1 MGTSSNVKEENKK
14 LKEELK
20 IKQNQIDTLE
30 KKNAQIWRENESIY
44 QKNFNKIKNSKMID
58 DSIKAEELILRFID
72 FKLPEIFFDKNWV
85 LNRSSSQL
93 DQDLK
98 SFINAKLANKGEFLN
113 EPDCNLDYP
122 SRLLKEQKQELLTQ
136 SLTKILQNKTFIN
149 DCKKKFDEFL
159 KQNTYPINSFF
170 EKIKPLNMRT
180 ARNVYIKK
188 YEREINKIKNNPK
201 KNEIKYFTVLV
212 IGKSGVG
219 KSCLINNILNLRI
232 PEEGKK
238 KEKGI
243 DGAMEAQG
251 GFVTSVN
258 EDYISNTVKGI
269 RCIDTPGC
277 DLNGH
282 SIDYTIKEC
291 QKEINKQYNNKDPS
305 NYVSIIWYCFSG
317 NRFDNESD
325 VELIKK
331 IRATY
336 NGDQIPVIIVRTQAY
351 FEKENENFESIIK
364 KKKLGTDYIAVI
376 ARDQEQYKQKNL
388 VELVELSISNIQ
400 KALNGQF
407 YKVLSKEIRENLVK
421 KLKDENIKIN
431 EFTKEQMV
439 LYFMNNYNE
448 TLSKSDF
455 LKFIQNLFIIC
466 FSFYLVE
473 FNNDEISNEIMTQFN
488 DFIKVFIENAYNEY
502 IALSMKEVNA
512 DLFENSLKLID
523 LQNQVQ
529 KEANSNIKPEN
540 LNTFPSFRSI
550 ISNFLFE
557 NLFYIAQK
565 LLINVILQKI
575 LFPLCDLIRN
585 EYNNNIV
592 SPLINDFTVGQL
604 IRETYQLKFDEL
616 KRKFSKNNNI
626 TIK

>member
-1 MGTSSNVKEENKK
+1 
-14 LKEELK
+14 
-20 IKQNQIDTLE
+20 
-30 KKNAQIWRENESIY
+30 
-44 QKNFNKIKNSKMID
+44 
-58 DSIKAEELILRFID
+58 
-72 FKLPEIFFDKNWV
+72 
-85 LNRSSSQL
+85 
-93 DQDLK
+93 
-98 SFINAKLANKGEFLN
+98 
-113 EPDCNLDYP
+113 
-122 SRLLKEQKQELLTQ
+122 
-136 SLTKILQNKTFIN
+136 
-149 DCKKKFDEFL
+149 
-159 KQNTYPINSFF
+159 
-170 EKIKPLNMRT
+170 
-180 ARNVYIKK
+180 
-188 YEREINKIKNNPK
+188 
-201 KNEIKYFTVLV
+201 
-212 IGKSGVG
+212 
-219 KSCLINNILNLRI
+219 
-232 PEEGKK
+232 
-238 KEKGI
+238 
-243 DGAMEAQG
+243 MEAQG

-282 SIDYTIKEC
+282 DVQFTINEC
-291 QKEINKQYNNKDPS
+291 KKEIDKQYENGNPS
-305 NYVSIIWYCFSG
+305 DYVSVIWYCFNG
-317 NRFDNESD
+317 NRFDDESD

-331 IRATY
+331 IRDAY
-336 NGDQIPVIIVRTQAY
+336 SKNQIPVIIVRTEAY
-351 FEKENENFESIIK
+351 FEEDTENFRNFIK
-364 KKKLGTDYIAVI
+364 DKNLGTDYIGVI
-376 ARDQEQYKQKNL
+376 AKEKQNFKPKNL

-604 IRETYQLKFDEL
+604 ILETYQLKFDEL
-616 KRKFSKNNNI
+616 KRKISNNNNI